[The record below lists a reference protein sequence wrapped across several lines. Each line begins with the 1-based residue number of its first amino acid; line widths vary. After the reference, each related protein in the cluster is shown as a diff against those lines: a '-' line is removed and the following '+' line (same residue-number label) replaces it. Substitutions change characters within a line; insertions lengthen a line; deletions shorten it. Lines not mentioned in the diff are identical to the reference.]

1 MTTIGTTTRRPA
13 TRDSEPRPRRVWR
26 GLRGLL
32 GWILLVGLPACGQT
46 SYFDVAVTIKQ
57 DPMVTT
63 DKLFQIG
70 SCVGSVSGATV
81 DGFVLNTCSAGG
93 VTGYDLGTF
102 QYGTDKDSGTFTFTV
117 MILDGFKQSLGTGS
131 AMGQVKSGARTSLSL
146 EIVPVPAAFK

>member
-1 MTTIGTTTRRPA
+1 
-13 TRDSEPRPRRVWR
+13 
-26 GLRGLL
+26 LL
-32 GWILLVGLPACGQT
+32 GWLGWIVLAGLPACGQT

-63 DKLFQIG
+63 TQLFQIA
-70 SCVGSVSGATV
+70 SCIGSVTGATV
-81 DGFVLNTCSAGG
+81 DGFALQTCPPGG
-93 VTGYDLGTF
+93 VTGYDLGIF

-131 AMGQVKSGARTSLSL
+131 TSGQVKSGARTSLSL

>member
-1 MTTIGTTTRRPA
+1 M
-13 TRDSEPRPRRVWR
+13 
-26 GLRGLL
+26 
-32 GWILLVGLPACGQT
+32 GLPACGQT

-70 SCVGSVSGATV
+70 SCVGSVTGATV
-81 DGFVLNTCSAGG
+81 DGFVLRTCDNPPG
-93 VTGYDLGTF
+93 VSGYDLGTF

-131 AMGQVKSGARTSLSL
+131 TTGQVKSGARTSLSL